1 MMKLDSQNIKSSVCY
16 LMVGVLF
23 LMSYQANASEC
34 GVMQLQSN
42 RSSGVSMENN
52 DCQDQ
57 PYVSIG
63 TVFDLSSK
71 GRLWLKSNASKFK
84 GSEFQMICQN
94 RTMNSLRLEFSDMLL
109 PWLSQS
115 KLNNCTGWVDNKLSC
130 DGINSEK
137 GGILCALSFIKS
149 NKSTKTKQVERTTS
163 VKMRDIKSLLESK
176 PVILDKQ
183 QILEAIKPELNLCKK
198 INDTKQGLKVSWVV
212 QEAVVSDIEL
222 TTSNKLNKQ
231 VLSNCLEA
239 VIRSTIYPKSTKE
252 VLFKADL

>member
-1 MMKLDSQNIKSSVCY
+1 MKRYSQNIKRIICC
-16 LMVGVLF
+16 LMTGVFF
-23 LMSYQANASEC
+23 LMSYQANALEC

-42 RSSGVSMENN
+42 RSSGVSMEMN

-63 TVFDLSSK
+63 TVFDLSPK
-71 GRLWLKSNASKFK
+71 GRLWLKSNTSKFK

-115 KLNNCTGWVDNKLSC
+115 KLSNCTGWVDNKLSC
-130 DGINSEK
+130 DGINGEK
-137 GGILCALSFIKS
+137 GGVLCALSFIKS
-149 NKSTKTKQVERTTS
+149 DKSTKTKQVERTTS
-163 VKMRDIKSLLESK
+163 VKMRDIKNLLKAKS
-176 PVILDKQ
+176 VILDKQ
-183 QILEAIKPELNLCKK
+183 QILEAIKPELKLCKK
-198 INDTKQGLKVSWVV
+198 INDTKETMTVNWVV

-222 TTSNKLNKQ
+222 TTSNKLDKQ
-231 VLSNCLEA
+231 VLFDCLEA
-239 VIRSTIYPKSTKE
+239 VIRSAMYPKSTKE